1 MSTVEAP
8 STTLAADDGSAL
20 IERAR
25 KRSRQ
30 ALARADGLLAVGL
43 GVSFA
48 AAAILGGF
56 YLPEVRPLSVPAAIA
71 SVVAYALVSRVR
83 FEVGNGFA
91 VATQLVLVPML
102 FALPPRAVPLVV
114 ALGYVGGELPAL
126 VHGRTPFSHLPLLL
140 ADSWYAAGPAAV
152 LAFAS
157 NGTPRWSEA
166 PLYAAALGAQFVA
179 DFVPSAIWSR
189 VAWDVPVLT
198 HARSMR
204 VPVLVDLALA
214 PVGLAVAIS
223 AGPRLW
229 ALIVVLPLVALLRVF
244 ARERQVRIDQ
254 TLELSNAYR
263 GTAML
268 LGDVIEADDAYTGS
282 HSRDVVDLV
291 LAVSDRLVLS
301 PVDRRCAEFAALLHD
316 VGKVKIPS
324 TIITKPGPL
333 DDDERAIINTHTILG
348 EEMLAQVGGL
358 LGEVGRVVRS
368 CHERWDGLGYPDG
381 LAGEDIPLPARIV
394 CVCDAWSAMTTDRSY
409 RKARAPE
416 AAAAELRASAG
427 SHFDP
432 AVVDALLDV
441 LGLE

>member
-1 MSTVEAP
+1 MVEAP
-8 STTLAADDGSAL
+8 SATTLAADDGAAL
-20 IERAR
+20 VERAR

-48 AAAILGGF
+48 FAAILCGF
-56 YLPEVRPLSVPAAIA
+56 YLPAVRAVSLPAALVSIA
-71 SVVAYALVSRVR
+71 AYAIVSRVR

-91 VATQLVLVPML
+91 LATQLVLVPML

-114 ALGYVGGELPAL
+114 ALGCLVGEVPAL
-126 VHGRTPFSHLPLLL
+126 VRGTTPVSHVPLLL
-140 ADSWYAAGPAAV
+140 ADAWYAVGPAVV
-152 LAFAS
+152 LSFAS
-157 NGTPRWSEA
+157 PSPAWHHA
-166 PLYAAALGAQFVA
+166 PIYLAALSAQFVA
-179 DFVPSAIWSR
+179 DFVPSAIWSQL
-189 VAWDVPVLT
+189 AWDVPLAT
-198 HARSMR
+198 HARSRR
-204 VPVLVDLALA
+204 VPILVDLSLA

-229 ALIVVLPLVALLRVF
+229 SVVVVLPLVGLLRVF
-244 ARERQVRIDQ
+244 ARERQVRIDR

-291 LAVSDRLVLS
+291 MAVSERLRLG
-301 PVDRRCAEFAALLHD
+301 PADRRCAEFAALLHD

-324 TIITKPGPL
+324 EIIIKPGPL
-333 DDDERAIINTHTILG
+333 TDEERAVINTHTIVG
-348 EEMLAQVGGL
+348 EEMLAQIGGL

-368 CHERWDGLGYPDG
+368 CHERWDGFGYPDG
-381 LAGEDIPLPARIV
+381 LAGEEIPLPARIV

-409 RKARAPE
+409 RKARSPE
-416 AAAAELRASAG
+416 AAAAELRASSG